1 MVIDLINRLAV
12 NPIKQLVAPEQASN
26 GTHTGEG
33 PRQTPAASGN
43 ALPPKEG
50 AGAPADPDRTAQAVV
65 DLNDYVQ
72 QVGREIRFSV
82 HEGSGRT
89 VIKVMNSET
98 QELIRQIPS
107 DELLALAEFL
117 EDAQEISS
125 TGLSEKA

>member
-12 NPIKQLVAPEQASN
+12 NPIKQLVAPENAAKGTDTAQGSRQA
-26 GTHTGEG
+26 
-33 PRQTPAASGN
+33 PAAGGN
-43 ALPPKEG
+43 ALPPNE
-50 AGAPADPDRTAQAVV
+50 AATAPADADRTTQAVV

-82 HEGSGRT
+82 HEGSGKM
-89 VIKVMNSET
+89 VIKVTNSET
-98 QELIRQIPS
+98 HELIRQIPS

-117 EDAQEISS
+117 EEAQEINS